1 MKYNREEQV
10 KIFFEEIAKLQR
22 LVFSKKDSFL
32 TKYKLSRPQMVVMYF
47 ISEGGSKTIK
57 DIAEIMNISSSAAT
71 QMIEGLVRNGFL
83 ERVVHPTDRRS
94 VQISMSKIGRK
105 TFDQF
110 KIQHL
115 RQMQNLLVSLSD
127 AEIEVLLKI
136 PAKILKQ
143 LENLKVRNN

>member
-71 QMIEGLVRNGFL
+71 QMIEGLVKNGFL

-127 AEIEVLLKI
+127 AEIEILLKI

>member
-10 KIFFEEIAKLQR
+10 KVFFEEMAKLQR
-22 LVFSKKDSFL
+22 LMFSKKDSFL

-94 VQISMSKIGRK
+94 VQISMSKIGKK

-127 AEIEVLLKI
+127 AEIELLLKI

>member
-1 MKYNREEQV
+1 
-10 KIFFEEIAKLQR
+10 
-22 LVFSKKDSFL
+22 
-32 TKYKLSRPQMVVMYF
+32 MVVMYF

-71 QMIEGLVRNGFL
+71 QMIEGLVKNGFL

-127 AEIEVLLKI
+127 AEIEILLKI

>member
-1 MKYNREEQV
+1 M
-10 KIFFEEIAKLQR
+10 AKLQR
-22 LVFSKKDSFL
+22 LMFSKKDSFL

-94 VQISMSKIGRK
+94 VQISMSKIGKK

-127 AEIEVLLKI
+127 AEIELLLKI